1 MREKGL
7 NFQLQPIQGGRR
19 KEPFIL
25 GVVDASFETNKR
37 TGVTLARAYKS

>member
-7 NFQLQPIQGGRR
+7 NFQLQPIQRGRR

-25 GVVDASFETNKR
+25 GVVDASFRNKQKNWSDS
-37 TGVTLARAYKS
+37 GACV